1 MTGYA
6 DIMAL
11 WIRTLQLAKGKVADR
26 EHRAMTTMVNATW
39 EALAECGHDMER
51 LKTEVRRL
59 MAEGDNG
66 SDRGKKASAA

>member
-11 WIRTLQLAKGKVADR
+11 WIRALQLAEGRVADR
-26 EHRAMTTMVNATW
+26 ELCAMKTMVEATW
-39 EALAECGHDMER
+39 DALAECGHDMNQ
-51 LKTEVRRL
+51 LKDEVRRL

-66 SDRGKKASAA
+66 RGKEASAA